1 MKEINF
7 YLIRHGETEWN
18 KQNLMQGAKDSPLTE
33 QGINGAKITGNYL
46 SMVPFIAAY
55 SSTQKRAMDTR
66 DLIVAAN
73 HATTTSIPCA
83 THCGLCEMNFGIWEG
98 QEVSYLK
105 SLPEF
110 QPYLTDLARFD
121 SQVNQ
126 GEHYLD
132 VYARMRQALF
142 DIIATHDSGN
152 ILIVSHGTALR
163 LLIHVIS
170 GGDWTQHRDETLRPK
185 LLNTSISLLNYRQS
199 YPDQIGQF
207 TLRQYN
213 QVIHLT

>member
-18 KQNLMQGAKDSPLTE
+18 KQNLMQGAKDSPLTD

-46 SMVPFIAAY
+46 ATVPFIAAY

-66 DLIVAAN
+66 DLIVAAK
-73 HATTTSIPCA
+73 HASVTPIPRFI
-83 THCGLCEMNFGIWEG
+83 HSGLCEMNFGIWEG
-98 QEVSYLK
+98 QDVTYLK
-105 SLPEF
+105 ALPEF
-110 QPYLTDLARFD
+110 QPYLSDLAQFD

-132 VYARMRQALF
+132 VYTRMRQALF
-142 DIIATHDSGN
+142 DIIAKHDSGN
-152 ILIVSHGTALR
+152 ILVVSHGTALR
-163 LLIHVIS
+163 LLMHVIS

-185 LLNTSISLLNYRQS
+185 LLNTSISLLNYQQP

-207 TLRQYN
+207 TLQQYN
-213 QVIHLT
+213 QVAHLT